1 MLADKFSQYA
11 GCAAQEAV
19 AMSKLEVP
27 LKDNAAYRAA
37 CIIGSGVGGL
47 TTLEFSY
54 KMLFKENKR
63 ATHPLTLLKAIGSS
77 ASAHVSIE
85 YSIKGPTFGV
95 VSACSTATHA
105 IGLTYRMIREG
116 LVDLGIA
123 GAAEASL
130 NWGATRAWQAMR
142 VLSPDGFWPFAKK
155 RNGTV
160 LAEGAGILLLEEYE
174 HAKARGAPILAE
186 LLGYGMTADAA
197 DMVNP
202 SIDGASTAMQMALDD
217 ASLAASDIDYVN
229 AHGTATAVN
238 DINETRAIKRVFGNA
253 ANKVSIS
260 STKSMHG
267 HCLGA
272 GGGIEAV
279 AAIKAMGEGFVP
291 PTVGLDEPD
300 PECDLDYTPNV
311 GKKREVN
318 YAMSNSFA
326 FGGLNAVLVFGP
338 AAGLSRSRLLPS
350 VRSPRRLVVLGLAGL
365 LSALAA
371 YFIVSYVRGLRQENA
386 IAVHAEEIFR
396 SPTSF
401 VAGNPNGDVSVVAF
415 FDYNCPYCREGAPD
429 LKRLV
434 SEDGKVRLV
443 LKELPVLGP
452 EFGVC
457 GAHRPSRHRP
467 R

>member
-1 MLADKFSQYA
+1 MVTGQGVVTPLGTGVDKFWAALQKGECGIRQVQSFDTHDLYITIAGEVPDFDPKERLQSKPLLLADKFSQYA
-11 GCAAQEAV
+11 GCAAAEAV
-19 AMSKLEVP
+19 AMSKLDVP
-27 LKDNAAYRAA
+27 LKDHEAYRAA

-85 YSIKGPTFGV
+85 YAIKGPTFGV
-95 VSACSTATHA
+95 VSACSTATHS

-116 LVDLGIA
+116 LVDMGLA

-142 VLSPDGFWPFAKK
+142 VLSPDGLWPFAKR

-160 LAEGAGILLLEEYE
+160 LAEGAGILMLEELE
-174 HAKARGAPILAE
+174 HAERRGAPILAE
-186 LLGYGMTADAA
+186 VMGYGMTADAA

-217 ASLAASDIDYVN
+217 ASLVPSDVDYIN
-229 AHGTATAVN
+229 AHGTGTTVN

-253 ANKVSIS
+253 ANKLSIS

-279 AAIKAMGEGFVP
+279 AAVKSINEKFVP

-300 PECDLDYTPNV
+300 PECDLDYTANV
-311 GKKREVN
+311 GKQREVN
-318 YAMSNSFA
+318 FAMSNSFA

-338 AAGLSRSRLLPS
+338 APA
-350 VRSPRRLVVLGLAGL
+350 
-365 LSALAA
+365 
-371 YFIVSYVRGLRQENA
+371 
-386 IAVHAEEIFR
+386 
-396 SPTSF
+396 
-401 VAGNPNGDVSVVAF
+401 
-415 FDYNCPYCREGAPD
+415 
-429 LKRLV
+429 
-434 SEDGKVRLV
+434 
-443 LKELPVLGP
+443 
-452 EFGVC
+452 
-457 GAHRPSRHRP
+457 
-467 R
+467 

>member
-1 MLADKFSQYA
+1 
-11 GCAAQEAV
+11 
-19 AMSKLEVP
+19 
-27 LKDNAAYRAA
+27 
-37 CIIGSGVGGL
+37 
-47 TTLEFSY
+47 
-54 KMLFKENKR
+54 
-63 ATHPLTLLKAIGSS
+63 
-77 ASAHVSIE
+77 
-85 YSIKGPTFGV
+85 
-95 VSACSTATHA
+95 
-105 IGLTYRMIREG
+105 MIREG

-142 VLSPDGFWPFAKK
+142 VLSPDGLWPFAKK

-174 HAKARGAPILAE
+174 HAKARGAPIFAE
-186 LLGYGMTADAA
+186 LMGYGMTADAA

-217 ASLAASDIDYVN
+217 ASLAPSDIDYVN

-253 ANKVSIS
+253 ANKLSIS

-311 GKKREVN
+311 GKKREIN

-338 AAGLSRSRLLPS
+338 PPA
-350 VRSPRRLVVLGLAGL
+350 
-365 LSALAA
+365 
-371 YFIVSYVRGLRQENA
+371 
-386 IAVHAEEIFR
+386 
-396 SPTSF
+396 
-401 VAGNPNGDVSVVAF
+401 
-415 FDYNCPYCREGAPD
+415 
-429 LKRLV
+429 
-434 SEDGKVRLV
+434 
-443 LKELPVLGP
+443 
-452 EFGVC
+452 
-457 GAHRPSRHRP
+457 
-467 R
+467 

>member
-1 MLADKFSQYA
+1 
-11 GCAAQEAV
+11 
-19 AMSKLEVP
+19 
-27 LKDNAAYRAA
+27 
-37 CIIGSGVGGL
+37 
-47 TTLEFSY
+47 
-54 KMLFKENKR
+54 
-63 ATHPLTLLKAIGSS
+63 
-77 ASAHVSIE
+77 
-85 YSIKGPTFGV
+85 

-142 VLSPDGFWPFAKK
+142 VLSPDGLFPFAKR

-160 LAEGAGILLLEEYE
+160 LAEGAGILMLEEYE
-174 HAKARGAPILAE
+174 RAKARGAPILAE
-186 LLGYGMTADAA
+186 LMGYGMTADAA

-217 ASLAASDIDYVN
+217 AALAPSDIDYVN

-253 ANKVSIS
+253 ANKLSIS

-279 AAIKAMGEGFVP
+279 AAVKAIGEGFVP

-338 AAGLSRSRLLPS
+338 APA
-350 VRSPRRLVVLGLAGL
+350 
-365 LSALAA
+365 
-371 YFIVSYVRGLRQENA
+371 
-386 IAVHAEEIFR
+386 
-396 SPTSF
+396 
-401 VAGNPNGDVSVVAF
+401 
-415 FDYNCPYCREGAPD
+415 
-429 LKRLV
+429 
-434 SEDGKVRLV
+434 
-443 LKELPVLGP
+443 
-452 EFGVC
+452 
-457 GAHRPSRHRP
+457 
-467 R
+467 